1 MKKTT
6 FRKAA
11 APVSLALAMLLAA
24 CGDSDPQKM
33 LESARQYLDKN
44 DNPAAIIQ
52 LKNALQ
58 EAPDLA
64 EARFLLGKALLLNGD
79 PAGAETELQ
88 KARDLGHSP
97 EAVTPLLVRS
107 RLAQGQFQKV
117 TNDFANTA
125 LAGPEAQAELKTL
138 VAVAWRQQG
147 NQAAFEAGLQ
157 EALKAKP
164 DHAPALI
171 EQARLK
177 ASQRDFDGSLA
188 VLDGVLAT
196 APKDEE
202 ALKLKGDILLYGK
215 ADPGQAL
222 AAYRAAV
229 QARPSFQD
237 AQAGVVRV
245 LLSQGEMDQATKEWE
260 ALAKLAPGRPQTLY
274 LQTQLAFQKNDF
286 KAAQAAAQQLLKLTP
301 DSPTALEMA
310 GATEFQLNSLVQAEA
325 MLARAV
331 QAAPQLRIA
340 RRVLVL
346 TYLRTGQVDKALA
359 ALPPDLA
366 TNDSDPALL
375 AVAGQAYMVK
385 GDAEQAEQLFS
396 RASRLAP
403 KDATMR
409 TSLAVSQLM
418 TGKTELAMDALQD
431 IAATDAGV
439 MADMALINAHMRK
452 RDIDQALVA
461 IGALEKKRATDPMPV
476 HLRGRALLMRN
487 DQAGARAAFERAQ
500 TIDPEYFAATAAL
513 AGLDIADG
521 KPQEAQ
527 KRFEA
532 AVQRNPRN
540 AQALMA
546 LAELKLGAGGSKD
559 EVADMIRK
567 AVDAAP
573 SDKAPRLMLVEHFL
587 RQNDAKNALSTAQA
601 AVADLPDAPELLD
614 ALGRAQTANGE
625 HNQALSSF
633 NKMVGLLPGSPLPFV
648 RMASVH
654 VASKDNNAAMQSLR
668 KALEIQPDLLAAQRG
683 LADLAVKANQP
694 SQALAVSRTVQQQ
707 RPKEAVGF
715 VLEGDVQAVGKNW
728 GLAADAYRAGL
739 KVAAAPELVIKLHTA
754 LSMGGKAGDAE
765 RLAADWLKGHP
776 KDPAVPLYLGDRAIA
791 ASQWT
796 EAQRHYG
803 RVIELQPKNALA
815 LNNLAWVAGR
825 LGRADA
831 VALAERA
838 NEAAPNQPAFMDT
851 LAVLLSDKGEHARA
865 LALQKKVL
873 EAQPQT
879 PVFKLNLARIQIK
892 AGDKA
897 AARTLLNELSALGE
911 SFSGQ
916 AEVKKLQQDL

>member
-1 MKKTT
+1 
-6 FRKAA
+6 
-11 APVSLALAMLLAA
+11 
-24 CGDSDPQKM
+24 
-33 LESARQYLDKN
+33 
-44 DNPAAIIQ
+44 
-52 LKNALQ
+52 
-58 EAPDLA
+58 
-64 EARFLLGKALLLNGD
+64 
-79 PAGAETELQ
+79 
-88 KARDLGHSP
+88 
-97 EAVTPLLVRS
+97 LLVRS

-125 LAGPEAQAELKTL
+125 LTGPEAQAELKTL

-171 EQARLK
+171 EQARFK
-177 ASQRDFDGSLA
+177 GSQRDFDGALA
-188 VLDGVLAT
+188 VLDGVLAVD
-196 APKDEE
+196 PKDEE

-215 ADPGQAL
+215 ADPVQAL

-229 QARPSFQD
+229 QVRPDFQD

-245 LLSQGEMDQATKEWE
+245 LMGQGEMDQASKEWDV
-260 ALAKLAPGRPQTLY
+260 LAKFAPGRPQTLY
-274 LQTQLAFQKNDF
+274 LQTQLAFQKKDF
-286 KAAQAAAQQLLKLTP
+286 KAAQASAQQLLKLTP

-310 GATEFQLNSLVQAEA
+310 GATEYQLNSLVQAEA
-325 MLARAV
+325 MLSRAV
-331 QAAPQLRIA
+331 QAAPQLKIA

-346 TYLRTGQVDKALA
+346 TYLRIGQVDKALA

-385 GDAEQAEQLFS
+385 GEAERAEQLFS

-403 KDATMR
+403 KDAGMR

-439 MADMALINAHMRK
+439 MADMALINAHLRT
-452 RDIDQALVA
+452 RDIDKALIA
-461 IGALEKKRATDPMPV
+461 IAALEKKRATDPMPA

-500 TIDPEYFAATAAL
+500 SIDPEYFAATAAL
-513 AGLDIADG
+513 AALDTADG

-532 AVQRNPRN
+532 AVQRNPKN

-546 LAELKLGAGGSKD
+546 LAEIKGGAGGSK
-559 EVADMIRK
+559 EEIADMIRK

-573 SDKAPRLMLVEHFL
+573 TDKAPRLMLAEHYL

-601 AVADLPDAPELLD
+601 AVAALPDAPELLD

-633 NKMVGLLPGSPLPFV
+633 NKMVGLLPGSPLPYV

-654 VASKDNNAAMQSLR
+654 VASKDNNAAMLSLR
-668 KALEIQPDLLAAQRG
+668 KALEVQPNLLAAQRG
-683 LADLAVKANQP
+683 LADLAVKSNQP
-694 SQALAVSRTVQQQ
+694 SQALEVSRTVQKQ

-715 VLEGDVQAVGKNW
+715 LLEGDIQAAGKNW
-728 GLAADAYRAGL
+728 GLAAEAYRAGL
-739 KVAAAPELVIKLHTA
+739 KVVASPELVAKLHTA

-765 RLAADWLKGHP
+765 RLAADWLKSHP
-776 KDPAVPLYLGDRAIA
+776 KDPAFPLYLGDRAIA

-796 EAQRHYG
+796 EAQRHYE

-879 PVFKLNLARIQIK
+879 PVFKLNLAKIQIK

-897 AARTLLNELSALGE
+897 AARTLLNELAALGE
-911 SFSGQ
+911 TFSDQ
-916 AEVKKLQQDL
+916 AEVKRLQQDL

>member
-6 FRKAA
+6 LRKAVG
-11 APVSLALAMLLAA
+11 PVSLAWVMLLAA

-33 LESARQYLDKN
+33 LASARQYLDAN
-44 DNPAAIIQ
+44 DHPAAIIQ

-58 EAPDLA
+58 EAPDLG
-64 EARFLLGKALLLNGD
+64 EARLLLGKALLLNGD
-79 PAGAETELQ
+79 AAGAETELQ
-88 KARDLGHSP
+88 KARELGHPP
-97 EAVTPLLVRS
+97 ETVTPLLVRS
-107 RLAQGQFQKV
+107 RLAQGQFQQV
-117 TNDFANTA
+117 TNEFANTD
-125 LAGPEAQAELKTL
+125 LADPAAQAELKTL
-138 VAVAWRQQG
+138 VAIAWRQQG
-147 NQAAFEAGLQ
+147 NSAAFEAGLQ
-157 EALKAKP
+157 AALKAKT

-171 EQARLK
+171 EQARFK
-177 ASQRDFDGSLA
+177 AAQRDFDGALA
-188 VLDGVLAT
+188 VLDGVLARR
-196 APKDEE
+196 PKDEE
-202 ALKLKGDILLYGK
+202 ALKLKGDVLLYGQ
-215 ADPGQAL
+215 ADPAQAL

-229 QARPSFQD
+229 QARPDFQD

-245 LLSQGEMDQATKEWE
+245 LMGQGDLDQAAKAWD
-260 ALAKLAPGRPQTLY
+260 ALAQFAPGRPQTLY
-274 LQTQLAFQKNDF
+274 LQTQLAFQKKDF
-286 KAAQAAAQQLLKLTP
+286 KAAQASAQQLLKLTP

-310 GATEFQLNSLVQAEA
+310 GAAAFQLNAMAQAEA
-325 MLARAV
+325 MLLRAV
-331 QAAPQLRIA
+331 QAAPQLKIA

-346 TYLRTGQVDKALA
+346 TYLRTGQVDKALS
-359 ALPPDLA
+359 ALPSDLA

-385 GDAEQAEQLFS
+385 GEAERAEQLFS

-403 KDATMR
+403 KDAAMR

-418 TGKTELAMDALQD
+418 AGKTELAMDALQD

-439 MADMALINAHMRK
+439 MADMALINAHLRK
-452 RDIDQALVA
+452 RDIDKALIA
-461 IGALEKKRATDPMPV
+461 IAALEKKRATDPMPV

-500 TIDPEYFAATAAL
+500 SIDPEYFAATAAL
-513 AGLDIADG
+513 AALDVVDG

-532 AVQRNPRN
+532 AVQRNPKN
-540 AQALMA
+540 APALMA

-559 EVADMIRK
+559 EVADLIRK

-573 SDKAPRLMLVEHFL
+573 TDKAPRLMLAEHYL
-587 RQNDAKNALSTAQA
+587 RQHDAKNALSTAQA
-601 AVADLPDAPELLD
+601 AVAARPDAPELLD

-633 NKMVGLLPGSPLPFV
+633 NKMVGLLPGSPLPYV
-648 RMASVH
+648 RMATAHS
-654 VASKDNNAAMQSLR
+654 ANQDSPAAMQSLR
-668 KALEIQPDLLAAQRG
+668 RALEIQPDLLSAQRG

-694 SQALAVSRTVQQQ
+694 SEALAVSRTVQKQ
-707 RPKEAVGF
+707 RPKDAVGF
-715 VLEGDVQAVGKNW
+715 VLEGDIHAAGKNW

-739 KVAAAPELVIKLHTA
+739 KVAAGPELVIKLHAA

-765 RLAADWLKGHP
+765 RLAADWLKNKP

-791 ASQWT
+791 ARQWT
-796 EAQRHYG
+796 DAQRHYE
-803 RVIELQPKNALA
+803 RVIERQPKNALA

-825 LGRADA
+825 LGRTDA

-851 LAVLLSDKGEHARA
+851 LAVLLSEKGEHARA

-873 EAQPQT
+873 EAQPQA
-879 PVFKLNLARIQIK
+879 PVFKLNLARMQIK

-897 AARTLLNELSALGE
+897 AARTLLNELAALGE
-911 SFSGQ
+911 TFSGQ
-916 AEVKKLQQDL
+916 AEVKELQQDL